1 MISEAIGAGSKRII
15 DAIVRALARSRANP
29 NLLTFLGLVLNIG
42 CGVLYGYGRFVTAG
56 LLLIFAALLDI
67 LDGQVARL
75 RGRVTRFGAFFDSVL
90 DRYSDIIVYVG
101 IMVFYARAQAERSIL
116 LVTVTG
122 LALVGSVLVSYAR
135 ARAESLNIACKVG
148 FLERPERLVLLII
161 GSLTATGDPSN
172 PFLHKMPQV
181 LWVLAV
187 LSHWT
192 VVHRIYHTWLQSRA
206 PDRAALVSA
215 VAEREQDDSQKFI
228 HPDYSVPRTEAI
240 ADFGSPKR
248 EANAGV

>member
-1 MISEAIGAGSKRII
+1 
-15 DAIVRALARSRANP
+15 
-29 NLLTFLGLVLNIG
+29 
-42 CGVLYGYGRFVTAG
+42 

-101 IMVFYARAQAERSIL
+101 IMVFYARAQAERSML

-187 LSHWT
+187 LAHWT

-206 PDRAALVSA
+206 PERAALEAA
-215 VAEREQDDSQKFI
+215 VEEREPENSQNFV

-240 ADFGSPKR
+240 ADFGAPKR